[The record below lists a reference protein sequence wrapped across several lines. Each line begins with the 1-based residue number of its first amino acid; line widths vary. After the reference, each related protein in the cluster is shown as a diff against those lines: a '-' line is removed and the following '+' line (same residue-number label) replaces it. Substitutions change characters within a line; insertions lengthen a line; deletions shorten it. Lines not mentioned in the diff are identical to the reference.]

1 MPELLDHQRW
11 EGGQGPRVLVE
22 AAEWGAR
29 ATIESELRAAGYRT
43 LSCAGPEG
51 TGRRCPLASD
61 QGCGAAEHADAV
73 VYALRTTDARN
84 LEVLRSLRSRLPNT
98 PVVVEAPAPVV
109 ARHPE
114 DFAGCTVVAP
124 PLTQPGLLA
133 AVAAALAGAQPPS
146 ASADGANS
154 RRRAPS

>member
-1 MPELLDHQRW
+1 MPELLDHRRW
-11 EGGQGPRVLVE
+11 EGERGPRILVE

-29 ATIESELRAAGYRT
+29 ATIESELQAAGYRT

-51 TGRRCPLASD
+51 TGRRCPLAAD
-61 QGCGAAEHADAV
+61 QGCGAAEDADAV

-84 LEVLRSLRSRLPNT
+84 LEVLRSLRRRLPDT
-98 PVVVEAPAPVV
+98 PVVIEAPAPAV

-114 DFAGCTVVAP
+114 EFAGCTVVDP
-124 PLTQPGLLA
+124 PLTQPGLLT
-133 AVAAALAGAQPPS
+133 AVATALARAQPAA
-146 ASADGANS
+146 ASPDGAVS